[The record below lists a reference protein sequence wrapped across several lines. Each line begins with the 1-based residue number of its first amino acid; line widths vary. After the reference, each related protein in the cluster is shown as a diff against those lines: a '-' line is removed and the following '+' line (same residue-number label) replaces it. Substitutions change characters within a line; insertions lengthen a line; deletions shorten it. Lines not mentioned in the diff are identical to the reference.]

1 MALLITFER
10 QSMYYITSCFLPTF
24 VLGILAYFTFFIDI
38 ADFNDRFMGSLT
50 ALLVLASM
58 MSVFTSDLPNT
69 SYTKVIDM
77 WLLFFI
83 ISTAVN
89 ISVHIIVDFLWK
101 REQHALEL
109 DGIGKLFSEKENTN
123 GSQRSVRS
131 KKVKVK
137 KGGLSA
143 QMVNKL
149 FVVGFPIAFVLFIC
163 TIGLYIATQPG

>member
-1 MALLITFER
+1 
-10 QSMYYITSCFLPTF
+10 MYYITSCFLPTF

-109 DGIGKLFSEKENTN
+109 DGSGKLFSEKA
-123 GSQRSVRS
+123 
-131 KKVKVK
+131 KK
-137 KGGLSA
+137 
-143 QMVNKL
+143 
-149 FVVGFPIAFVLFIC
+149 
-163 TIGLYIATQPG
+163 